1 MGDERMKVNIEID
14 CTPEEARAFLGLPD
28 VSQVNAI
35 YVDNLS
41 KALQGVTSLDQLKDL
56 SQQWAPMGQ
65 FGLKLFQNFLE
76 GGAAFAQGASGRNKK
91 KDA

>member
-1 MGDERMKVNIEID
+1 MKVNIEID

-41 KALQGVTSLDQLKDL
+41 KALQGVTSLEQLKEL

-65 FGLKLFQNFLE
+65 FGLKLFQNILE
-76 GGAAFAQGASGRNKK
+76 GGAAFAQGATGNKK
-91 KDA
+91 KSS